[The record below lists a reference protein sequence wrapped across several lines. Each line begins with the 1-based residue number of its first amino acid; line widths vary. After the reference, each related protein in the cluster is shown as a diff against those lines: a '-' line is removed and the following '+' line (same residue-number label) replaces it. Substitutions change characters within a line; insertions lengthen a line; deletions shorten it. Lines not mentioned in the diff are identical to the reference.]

1 MQEKSDKTGK
11 KSKEINAELENLFK
25 KADNDYITYEKIAQI
40 MTKAPTSTQ
49 VKNI

>member
-25 KADNDYITYEKIAQI
+25 KLIMITLP
-40 MTKAPTSTQ
+40 TKKSL
-49 VKNI
+49 KL